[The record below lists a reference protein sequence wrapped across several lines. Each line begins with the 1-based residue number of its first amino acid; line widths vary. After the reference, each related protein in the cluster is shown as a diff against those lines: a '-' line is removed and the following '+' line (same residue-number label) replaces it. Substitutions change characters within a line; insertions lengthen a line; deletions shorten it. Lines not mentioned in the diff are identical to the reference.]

1 MDSGE
6 SKLEADVKVIGW
18 HVVLVAASK
27 GSAQFAYTVGLGH
40 SYQHPEVVV
49 LGLPDTK
56 AHEILNIIGTAV
68 KSGLRFSAGDRS
80 AAILSNHSSA
90 FVPFSRSGHA
100 AYLGYAQRF
109 YGGDEFTALQLVWPD
124 AAGKFPWDPGVAEGV
139 RDSQAVEP

>member
-68 KSGLRFSAGDRS
+68 KSGLRFEGTMKALISASSSFILDGLR
-80 AAILSNHSSA
+80 AI
-90 FVPFSRSGHA
+90 
-100 AYLGYAQRF
+100 
-109 YGGDEFTALQLVWPD
+109 
-124 AAGKFPWDPGVAEGV
+124 
-139 RDSQAVEP
+139 